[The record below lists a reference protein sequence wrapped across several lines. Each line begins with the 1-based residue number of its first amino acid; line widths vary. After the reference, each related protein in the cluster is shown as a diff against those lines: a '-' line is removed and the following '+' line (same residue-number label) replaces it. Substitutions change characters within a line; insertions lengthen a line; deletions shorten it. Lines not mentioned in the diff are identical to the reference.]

1 MCYGILNPLPRIFPT
16 QGLNPCLLSLL
27 HWQVGFFLPL
37 VPPWKPS
44 KGTVRAKALRPD
56 NVESVKE
63 QQEVSMAALAK
74 RVGELYDMQS
84 G

>member
-1 MCYGILNPLPRIFPT
+1 MCHGILNPLPRVFPT

-27 HWQVGFFLPL
+27 HWQMGFLPL
-37 VPPWKPS
+37 VPPRKPS

>member
-1 MCYGILNPLPRIFPT
+1 MG
-16 QGLNPCLLSLL
+16 
-27 HWQVGFFLPL
+27 FLPL
-37 VPPWKPS
+37 VPPRKPS

>member
-1 MCYGILNPLPRIFPT
+1 
-16 QGLNPCLLSLL
+16 
-27 HWQVGFFLPL
+27 
-37 VPPWKPS
+37 VPPQKPS
-44 KGTVRAKALRPD
+44 KGTVRAKGLRLD

-63 QQEVSMAALAK
+63 QQEVGMASLAK